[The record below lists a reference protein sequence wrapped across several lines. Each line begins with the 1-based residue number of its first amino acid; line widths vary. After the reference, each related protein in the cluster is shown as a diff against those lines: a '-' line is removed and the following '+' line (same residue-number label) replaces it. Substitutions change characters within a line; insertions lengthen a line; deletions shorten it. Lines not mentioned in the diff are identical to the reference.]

1 MKMGIITLLIV
12 IGIFPLTVANILN
25 TSQTQINVQA
35 PAPTPDAE
43 QIAYGIEVYRS
54 QYCGMCHTLTVAS
67 TGGTFGPSHDGIGTI
82 AEERIQAEAY
92 TGKATT
98 AEDYLRESIV
108 EPAIF
113 RVPEF
118 SLSNHQMPP
127 YSHLP
132 AEDIEAMVYLLINQV
147 D

>member
-12 IGIFPLTVANILN
+12 IGMFPLTVASILN
-25 TSQTQINVQA
+25 TTETQIEVQT

-43 QIAYGIEVYRS
+43 RMAYGIEVYRS
-54 QYCGMCHTLTVAS
+54 QYCGMCHTLTVAN
-67 TGGTFGPSHDGIGTI
+67 TGGTFGPSHDGMGSIVV
-82 AEERIQAEAY
+82 ERLQEDTY
-92 TGKATT
+92 SGDATT
-98 AEDYLRESIV
+98 AEAYLRESIV
-108 EPAIF
+108 DPAIF
-113 RVPEF
+113 KVPEF

-132 AEDIEAMVYLLINQV
+132 AEDIDAMVYLLLNQV

>member
-1 MKMGIITLLIV
+1 MKMSLITMLIV
-12 IGIFPLTVANILN
+12 IGVFPLTVANILN
-25 TSQTQINVQA
+25 TSETPIYVEA

-54 QYCGMCHTLTVAS
+54 QYCGICHTLTVANS
-67 TGGTFGPSHDGIGTI
+67 GGTFGPSHDGIGTI
-82 AEERIQAEAY
+82 AAERIQSEAY
-92 TGKATT
+92 TGKAIT

-113 RVPEF
+113 KVPEF

-127 YSHLP
+127 YAHLP